1 MAYTQDDFED
11 WIILIDFKMDYFTG
25 EFAKEQNLKLDYSIE
40 SLDELEGWILA
51 NYKEVNDLIA
61 DRKMLDYLTVY
72 VGETIRK
79 NLGGKWVIDL
89 ENKENVFYSMPVVI
103 NPDRKRAIL
112 LCPLTLSTASIDRQ
126 KGNFISTVVKNQF

>member
-11 WIILIDFKMDYFTG
+11 WIILIDFKMDFFTG
-25 EFAKEQNLKLDYSIE
+25 EFVKEQNLKLDYSIE

-103 NPDRKRAIL
+103 NPDRKRAIH

>member
-1 MAYTQDDFED
+1 
-11 WIILIDFKMDYFTG
+11 
-25 EFAKEQNLKLDYSIE
+25 
-40 SLDELEGWILA
+40 
-51 NYKEVNDLIA
+51 
-61 DRKMLDYLTVY
+61 MLDYLTVY
-72 VGETIRK
+72 VGETIRE

-103 NPDRKRAIL
+103 NLDRKRAIH

>member
-1 MAYTQDDFED
+1 MGYTQENFEE
-11 WIILIDFKMDYFTG
+11 WLILIDFKMDYFTG
-25 EFAKEQNLKLDYSIE
+25 EFANEQKLKLDYSIE
-40 SLDELEGWILA
+40 SLDEIEGWILA
-51 NYKEVNDLIA
+51 NYKEIKDLIA

-72 VGETIRK
+72 VGETIRE

-103 NPDRKRAIL
+103 NPDRKRAL
-112 LCPLTLSTASIDRQ
+112 HLCPLPLSTASIDRQ

>member
-25 EFAKEQNLKLDYSIE
+25 EFVKEQNLKLDYSIE

-103 NPDRKRAIL
+103 NPDRRRAPH

-126 KGNFISTVVKNQF
+126 KGKFISTVVKNQF